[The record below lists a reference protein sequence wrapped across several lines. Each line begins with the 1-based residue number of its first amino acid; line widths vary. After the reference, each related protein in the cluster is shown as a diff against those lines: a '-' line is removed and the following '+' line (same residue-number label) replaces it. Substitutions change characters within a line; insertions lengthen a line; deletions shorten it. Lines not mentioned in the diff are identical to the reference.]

1 MASVDLARIGT
12 NIGALNALNALRN
25 VNKDLAMHQGR
36 LSTGKQ
42 INSAGDDPADLTLA
56 TQFNVQDQSLQQANS
71 NIGDA
76 QNLLS
81 TAEGG
86 LDSINSILSDMR
98 TKTEQ
103 AASGTL
109 SSVDI
114 QAIDGQ
120 LQQYSA
126 EIDNI
131 AAQTQWNGSSL
142 LTQNAGV
149 NPSYTFQTGA
159 NEASSNQTV
168 WSMGQG
174 FTASGVVPG
183 GVGLGLASLS
193 TVSTASVVLGYA
205 GIVATAATAAVN
217 VGANVPELASGT
229 YTVELSIGTASS
241 GNAVADSTITLLDSN
256 GNDVP
261 IYSGVN
267 TTMETSFSFAYSGGA
282 GASATTV
289 TLGDGM
295 SLTLNTNMVAHTPEM
310 AEVKYQQANTY
321 TTTLGGV
328 GGGAYTNANATAYMT
343 VIDSAIKSV
352 SAALS
357 NIGAMEDRLGYKS
370 NNLTSMDTN
379 VQSSYSAL
387 MNADMAAEQVA
398 VTKDQILQS
407 TGTSMLASAN
417 SAPQSILKLFQ

>member
-1 MASVDLARIGT
+1 MATVDLSRIGT
-12 NIGALNALNALRN
+12 NIGALNALNALN
-25 VNKDLAMHQGR
+25 TVNADLAMHQER

-86 LDSINSILSDMR
+86 LDSINSILADMR

-109 SSVDI
+109 SSTDI
-114 QAIDGQ
+114 AAIDGQ

-142 LTQNAGV
+142 LTQNTGV
-149 NPSYTFQTGA
+149 TPSYTFQTGA

-168 WSMGQG
+168 WTLGQG
-174 FTASGVVPG
+174 FTASGTAAG
-183 GVGLGLASLS
+183 GVGLGLATLS
-193 TVSTASVVLGYA
+193 TVSTASVVLGYT
-205 GIVATAATAAVN
+205 GVVATAATANVN
-217 VGANVPELASGT
+217 TTANVPELASGT

-261 IYSGVN
+261 IYSGSN
-267 TTMETSFSFAYSGGA
+267 QTMETSFSFAYSGGA

-295 SLTLNTNMVAHTPEM
+295 SLTLSTTMAAHTPET

-321 TTTLGGV
+321 TTALGGA
-328 GGGAYTNANATAYMT
+328 GGGAYTNANATAYMAT
-343 VIDSAIKSV
+343 IDTAIKSV
-352 SAALS
+352 SAALA
-357 NIGAMEDRLGYKS
+357 NIGAMEDRLNYKS
-370 NNLTSMDTN
+370 TNLTSMDTN
-379 VQSSYSAL
+379 VQSSYSSL

-407 TGTSMLASAN
+407 TATSMLASAN